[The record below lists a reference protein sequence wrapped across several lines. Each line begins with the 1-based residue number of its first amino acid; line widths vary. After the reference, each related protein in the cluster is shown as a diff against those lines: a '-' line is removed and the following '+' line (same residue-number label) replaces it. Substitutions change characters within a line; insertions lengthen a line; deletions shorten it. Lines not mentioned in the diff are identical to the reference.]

1 MKTIQLAV
9 HDSGFAKSLEDLL
22 IQDGA
27 HRVYRVENPDL
38 RLDGVVVVDCN
49 QLGDFAVLDREPE
62 RFVVVTPK
70 GSDRLSKIWEAGV
83 RHVVFEGDSPST
95 AHLAV
100 IAAELRLPRPA
111 GRANRGSALPP
122 PVEGHHA
129 FRQSNFPIVDLPT
142 RCGRCHTS
150 RCHHDF

>member
-9 HDSGFAKSLEDLL
+9 HDAGFAKSLEDLL
-22 IQDGA
+22 VQDGS

-38 RLDGVVVVDCN
+38 RLDGVVVVDSN
-49 QLGDFAVLDREPE
+49 QLGDFAIFDREPE

-70 GSDRLSKIWEAGV
+70 GSDRLAKIWDAGV
-83 RHVVFEGDSPST
+83 RHVVFEGDSAST

-100 IAAELRLPRPA
+100 IAAEMRLPRPA
-111 GRANRGSALPP
+111 GRNNRGSALPP
-122 PVEGHHA
+122 SVQGHHA
-129 FRQSNFPIVDLPT
+129 FPHPSFPIVELPP
-142 RCGRCHTS
+142 RCGHCQSS

>member
-22 IQDGA
+22 LQDGT

-38 RLDGVVVVDCN
+38 RLDGVVVVESN
-49 QLGDFAVLDREPE
+49 QLGDFAILDREPE
-62 RFVVVTPK
+62 RFVVITPK
-70 GSDRLSKIWEAGV
+70 GSDRLSKIWDAGV

-100 IAAELRLPRPA
+100 IAAEMRLPRPV
-111 GRANRGSALPP
+111 GRANRGPAAPSLLD
-122 PVEGHHA
+122 GQHA
-129 FRQSNFPIVDLPT
+129 FRLHSVPIVDLPP
-142 RCGRCHTS
+142 RCGHCQTS
-150 RCHHDF
+150 RCRHDF